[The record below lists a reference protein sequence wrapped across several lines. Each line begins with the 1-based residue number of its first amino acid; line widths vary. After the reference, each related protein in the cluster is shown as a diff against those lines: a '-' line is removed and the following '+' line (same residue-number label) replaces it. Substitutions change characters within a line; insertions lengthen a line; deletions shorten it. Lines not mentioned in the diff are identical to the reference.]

1 MDGRLAADRRA
12 PVMTRRL
19 SSLIIAAALASGLAA
34 ARADEIRACDF
45 KLKSGCVAGD
55 AKITLA
61 DGRLQHLEFDIVW
74 CGLHKG
80 APGYTCMIDAARSD
94 GESKWSDDAGATII
108 AGPADTPAQPDNIK
122 VTVGRFVSID
132 FSRAQSGNIC
142 GAGAELPRALV
153 IPEKTGRPCRV
164 FLSPDEQ

>member
-1 MDGRLAADRRA
+1 MRFVSPPL
-12 PVMTRRL
+12 L
-19 SSLIIAAALASGLAA
+19 IAASLASGLVV

-55 AKITLA
+55 AKVTLA
-61 DGRLQHLEFDIVW
+61 DGKVQHLEFDIVW

-80 APGYTCMIDAARSD
+80 APGYTCMIDASRTD
-94 GESKWSDDAGATII
+94 GGSEWRQDGSATVVTSSS
-108 AGPADTPAQPDNIK
+108 DTPTEPDRIT

-132 FSRAQSGNIC
+132 FAHAQSSGRC

-153 IPEKTGRPCRV
+153 IPERTGRPCRV
-164 FLSPDEQ
+164 FLSPD